1 MQVPGP
7 TGAQTERNHVQY
19 ERPVIWSEQYHN
31 VPSLPSDNSFPGVVT
46 SYQAQYEKLWGK

>member
-1 MQVPGP
+1 M
-7 TGAQTERNHVQY
+7 Y

-31 VPSLPSDNSFPGVVT
+31 VPSLPSDSSFPGVVT